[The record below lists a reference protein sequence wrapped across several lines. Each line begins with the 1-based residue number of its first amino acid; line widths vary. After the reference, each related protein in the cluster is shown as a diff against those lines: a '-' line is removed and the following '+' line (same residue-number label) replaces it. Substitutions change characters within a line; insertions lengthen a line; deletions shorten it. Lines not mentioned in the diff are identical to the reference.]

1 MKEKRHLKNSF
12 LSIAP
17 IAFLFFIFI
26 SSRVQGSTREVIGI
40 ESWRSSLEGGATAM
54 SIMTAVAA
62 RRRLIAE
69 IQIPLLGQSSLKRI
83 LSRRTSIV
91 GLEMRN

>member
-1 MKEKRHLKNSF
+1 
-12 LSIAP
+12 
-17 IAFLFFIFI
+17 
-26 SSRVQGSTREVIGI
+26 
-40 ESWRSSLEGGATAM
+40 M

-62 RRRLIAE
+62 LCRRLIAE
-69 IQIPLLGQSSLKRI
+69 IQIPLLEQSSLKRI